1 MEKRKN
7 KSWILFIPLGI
18 FVLITILLSF
28 KVVPTGYTGV
38 KTTFG
43 QISDTPIQPGITLK
57 VPFVQEITLVNN
69 KLQDA
74 VISSK
79 IWGESSEKTPV
90 YADDIVI
97 SYRIMSGKSTWLIAN
112 ITDPGDLMAVPI
124 VSSAIKNAMVKLN
137 ADEVT
142 LRSKIEPLVLES
154 LRESIVEKYGE
165 GLVEVTKVSINQM
178 DFEESYNEAIAQKS
192 IARQN
197 QERQAIENKTAIDK
211 AAADKQVAITNA
223 EAEAERKKIEAEG
236 EANALK
242 IKADAEAEANR
253 KVSESLTNEILRQKY
268 IEKWDG
274 VLPEFLGSEDSG
286 ILIDLT
292 KNKTTD

>member
-1 MEKRKN
+1 MEKRE
-7 KSWILFIPLGI
+7 KSKYWFLWIPVA
-18 FVLITILLSF
+18 VLVLLLVLLSF

-43 QISDTPIQPGITLK
+43 QISDTPVQPGITFKIPL
-57 VPFVQEITLVNN
+57 VQDITLVNN
-69 KLQDA
+69 KLQDTT
-74 VISSK
+74 VRSQ

-97 SYRIMSGKSTWLIAN
+97 SFRVMSGKSAWLIAN
-112 ITDPGDLMAVPI
+112 ITDTENLMTIPI
-124 VSSAIKNAMVKLN
+124 VSSAVKDAMAKLS

-154 LRESIVEKYGE
+154 LRTSIIEKYGE
-165 GLVEVTKVSINQM
+165 GLVEVSKVTINQM
-178 DFEESYNEAIAQKS
+178 DFEDSYNEAIAQKS

-211 AAADKQVAITNA
+211 AEADKQVAITNA
-223 EAEAERKKIEAEG
+223 QAEAERKKIEAEG

-268 IEKWDG
+268 IEKWNG
-274 VLPEFLGSEDSG
+274 ILPEFLGNEGSD

-292 KNKTTD
+292 K